1 MQTTFTIAGMT
12 CEHCEKRVAGEVGEV
27 IGVESVTADHVTGL
41 MSVTSA
47 SAPDPEA
54 VREAVEEAGYTVV
67 DG

>member
-1 MQTTFTIAGMT
+1 MLTTFTVAGMT
-12 CEHCEKRVAGEVGEV
+12 CDHCERRVVAEVGDV
-27 IGVESVTADHVTGL
+27 VGVETVAADHVTGL
-41 MSVTSA
+41 LSVTSA

>member
-1 MQTTFTIAGMT
+1 MLTTFTVAGMT
-12 CEHCEKRVAGEVGEV
+12 CDHCERRVVAEVGDV
-27 IGVESVTADHVTGL
+27 VGVETAAADHVTGL
-41 MSVTSA
+41 LSVTSA

>member
-1 MQTTFTIAGMT
+1 VQTTFTVAGMT
-12 CEHCEKRVAGEVGEV
+12 CEHCEKRVTGEVGDV
-27 IGVESVTADHVTGL
+27 VGVETVTADHVTGL
-41 MSVTSA
+41 LSVTSA